1 MNKGR
6 LKAVAGEKKYKM
18 KVNNANE
25 RKTIEENLFS
35 CREDF

>member
-18 KVNNANE
+18 KVNNANK
-25 RKTIEENLFS
+25 RNTRQENQFS
-35 CREDF
+35 YREDF